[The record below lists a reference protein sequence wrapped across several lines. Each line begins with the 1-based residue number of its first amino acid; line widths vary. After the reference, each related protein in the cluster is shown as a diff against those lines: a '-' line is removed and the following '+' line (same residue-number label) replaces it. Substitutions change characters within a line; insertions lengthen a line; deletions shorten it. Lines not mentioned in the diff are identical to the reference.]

1 MVELLGAAGQQ
12 LATLTSG
19 FKSQAVRFG
28 R

>member
-1 MVELLGAAGQQ
+1 MLEILGAAGQQ